1 MAGHAWITDYG
12 DPDKEEDFQVL
23 LSYSPLHNVA
33 PVPNGQYPAMMLT
46 TGHLVV
52 PLHSHKLIAE
62 LQHTLSGNSSTQR
75 NPLLERVE
83 VRAGHGAGKPT
94 AKVIEEAADCYA
106 FAAAVIGALWKGPLR
121 NSSSL

>member
-1 MAGHAWITDYG
+1 MTDYG
-12 DPDKEEDFQVL
+12 NPGKEEDLQVL

-33 PVPNGQYPAMMLT
+33 PVPGAGQYPAMMLT
-46 TGHLVV
+46 TGSHDDRVV

-62 LQHTLSGNSSTQR
+62 LQHTLGGEGSTQF

-94 AKVIEEAADCYA
+94 AKVIEEVADCYA
-106 FAAAVIGALWKGPLR
+106 FAAAVMGASWKGTK
-121 NSSSL
+121 SSL